1 MDDRRDFI
9 QLRREVICVTRMGRS
24 WAPSTRPDEGT
35 AVKRLKRGQGYTE
48 YGLILMLIGLV
59 VIGALTL
66 MGQSVQEL
74 WRNITTSM
82 PR

>member
-1 MDDRRDFI
+1 VRSENGHSADRR
-9 QLRREVICVTRMGRS
+9 LSRRLYDG
-24 WAPSTRPDEGT
+24 A
-35 AVKRLKRGQGYTE
+35 AVNNLQAGQSYVE

-66 MGQSVQEL
+66 LGQSLHEL
-74 WRNITTSM
+74 WHNITTAM

>member
-1 MDDRRDFI
+1 MHAYD
-9 QLRREVICVTRMGRS
+9 G
-24 WAPSTRPDEGT
+24 AG
-35 AVKRLKRGQGYTE
+35 VKQLKRGQGYTE

-66 MGQSVQEL
+66 LGQSVHEL
-74 WRNITTSM
+74 WHSITTAM

>member
-1 MDDRRDFI
+1 
-9 QLRREVICVTRMGRS
+9 
-24 WAPSTRPDEGT
+24 
-35 AVKRLKRGQGYTE
+35 
-48 YGLILMLIGLV
+48 MLIGLV

-74 WRNITTSM
+74 WHNIATAM

>member
-1 MDDRRDFI
+1 M
-9 QLRREVICVTRMGRS
+9 
-24 WAPSTRPDEGT
+24 
-35 AVKRLKRGQGYTE
+35 KRLKRGQGYTE

-74 WRNITTSM
+74 WRNITTAM

>member
-1 MDDRRDFI
+1 MRSETGQSGHRP
-9 QLRREVICVTRMGRS
+9 VPMGIYHE
-24 WAPSTRPDEGT
+24 AG
-35 AVKRLKRGQGYTE
+35 VKKLQRGQGYTE

-66 MGQSVQEL
+66 LGQSVHEL
-74 WRNITTSM
+74 WHSITTAM

>member
-1 MDDRRDFI
+1 M
-9 QLRREVICVTRMGRS
+9 
-24 WAPSTRPDEGT
+24 
-35 AVKRLKRGQGYTE
+35 KRLERGQGYTE

>member
-1 MDDRRDFI
+1 MRSDTGRSGDRR
-9 QLRREVICVTRMGRS
+9 LPGRIY
-24 WAPSTRPDEGT
+24 DEA
-35 AVKRLKRGQGYTE
+35 AVKKLKRGQGYTE

-66 MGQSVQEL
+66 MGQSLHEL
-74 WRNITTSM
+74 WHNITTAM

>member
-1 MDDRRDFI
+1 MRSDTGHSGHRPVPMPLYDGAG
-9 QLRREVICVTRMGRS
+9 VKKGR
-24 WAPSTRPDEGT
+24 
-35 AVKRLKRGQGYTE
+35 RGQGYTE

-66 MGQSVQEL
+66 LGQSVHEL
-74 WRNITTSM
+74 WHNITTAM

>member
-1 MDDRRDFI
+1 MRSETRHSGDR
-9 QLRREVICVTRMGRS
+9 QLPRRYYDG
-24 WAPSTRPDEGT
+24 A
-35 AVKRLKRGQGYTE
+35 AVNTLKRGQGYTE

-66 MGQSVQEL
+66 LGQSLHEL
-74 WRNITTSM
+74 WHSITTAM

>member
-1 MDDRRDFI
+1 MRSETGHSGGRRV
-9 QLRREVICVTRMGRS
+9 LRRFYDG
-24 WAPSTRPDEGT
+24 A
-35 AVKRLKRGQGYTE
+35 AVNKLKRGQGYTE

-66 MGQSVQEL
+66 LGQQVHEL
-74 WRNITTSM
+74 LHSITTSM

>member
-1 MDDRRDFI
+1 MRSENGHLGDRRL
-9 QLRREVICVTRMGRS
+9 LRRTYHGS
-24 WAPSTRPDEGT
+24 
-35 AVKRLKRGQGYTE
+35 VKRLKRGQGYTE

-66 MGQSVQEL
+66 MGQSVHDL
-74 WRNITTSM
+74 WRNITTAM

>member
-1 MDDRRDFI
+1 MRSN
-9 QLRREVICVTRMGRS
+9 TGRS
-24 WAPSTRPDEGT
+24 GHRRLLMPIYDWA
-35 AVKRLKRGQGYTE
+35 AVKKLKAGQGYTE

-66 MGQSVQEL
+66 MGQSVREL
-74 WRNITTSM
+74 WHNITTAM

>member
-1 MDDRRDFI
+1 MRSD
-9 QLRREVICVTRMGRS
+9 EGRS
-24 WAPSTRPDEGT
+24 GDWRLPRRIYDWAV
-35 AVKRLKRGQGYTE
+35 VKKLKAGQGYTE

-66 MGQSVQEL
+66 LGQSVREL
-74 WRNITTSM
+74 WHNITTSM

>member
-1 MDDRRDFI
+1 MRSDRGHSGDAS
-9 QLRREVICVTRMGRS
+9 LPMPTYHGL
-24 WAPSTRPDEGT
+24 
-35 AVKRLKRGQGYTE
+35 VKRHKRGQGYTE

-66 MGQSVQEL
+66 LGQQVHEL
-74 WRNITTSM
+74 WHGITTAM

>member
-1 MDDRRDFI
+1 MPLYDGAG
-9 QLRREVICVTRMGRS
+9 VKKGR
-24 WAPSTRPDEGT
+24 
-35 AVKRLKRGQGYTE
+35 RGQGYTE

-66 MGQSVQEL
+66 LGQSVHEL
-74 WRNITTSM
+74 WHNITTAM

>member
-1 MDDRRDFI
+1 MRSDPGHSGHRPVPRCHYDRA
-9 QLRREVICVTRMGRS
+9 G
-24 WAPSTRPDEGT
+24 
-35 AVKRLKRGQGYTE
+35 VKKVQRGQGYTE

-66 MGQSVQEL
+66 MGQSVHDL
-74 WRNITTSM
+74 WHNITTSM

>member
-1 MDDRRDFI
+1 MRSDTGQSGHRPVPRR
-9 QLRREVICVTRMGRS
+9 RY
-24 WAPSTRPDEGT
+24 DEA
-35 AVKRLKRGQGYTE
+35 AVNKLKRGQGYTE

-66 MGQSVQEL
+66 LGQQLHEL
-74 WRNITTSM
+74 WHSIQAAM

>member
-1 MDDRRDFI
+1 
-9 QLRREVICVTRMGRS
+9 
-24 WAPSTRPDEGT
+24 
-35 AVKRLKRGQGYTE
+35 VKKRKRGQGYTE

-66 MGQSVQEL
+66 LGQQVHDL
-74 WRNITTSM
+74 WHSITTSM